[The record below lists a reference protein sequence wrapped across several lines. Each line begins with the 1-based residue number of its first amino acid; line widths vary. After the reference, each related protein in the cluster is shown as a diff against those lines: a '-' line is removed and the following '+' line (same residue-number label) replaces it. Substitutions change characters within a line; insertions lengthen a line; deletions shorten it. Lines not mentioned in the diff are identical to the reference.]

1 MGDWEASQ
9 TNACSQA
16 IIIFENDLRINL
28 REKINL
34 ISVSY
39 LLDSIFPPER
49 SKTSVGTYVSL
60 GLTDAIAFVPYQYPT
75 LSFISNIVEYSQYSA
90 HKYFL
95 V

>member
-1 MGDWEASQ
+1 MDYWEVLQ
-9 TNACSQA
+9 TVMQH
-16 IIIFENDLRINL
+16 IIIFENNLRMNL

-60 GLTDAIAFVPYQYPT
+60 GPTDKITFVPYQYLS
-75 LSFISNIVEYSQYSA
+75 LSFISNVESIRA